1 MASSNLSIAVL
12 VSLCGTDF
20 EDVSSPVSVILCVCL
35 SVSPFFLGTGLLH
48 VLTSLQD
55 VKRLVL
61 FQYGQ
66 VLTC

>member
-12 VSLCGTDF
+12 VSLSGTDF
-20 EDVSSPVSVILCVCL
+20 EDVSSPVNVILCVCL
-35 SVSPFFLGTGLLH
+35 SVSPFFLGTGLLR

-55 VKRLVL
+55 VKKLVL
-61 FQYGQ
+61 FQFGQ